1 MINYFIRPGGAY
13 IKIDTDT
20 EIVSLVLN
28 VDTQKTLSVIAN
40 NSDYYNFTVSASANW
55 PTTDQTTYNT
65 NKDIVTQY
73 LSNH

>member
-28 VDTQKTLSVIAN
+28 ADTQKTLSVIAN
-40 NSDYYNFTVSASANW
+40 NPDYYNSTVSASANW
-55 PTTDQTTYNT
+55 PTSSQAIYDT
-65 NKDIVTQY
+65 NKDTVSQY
-73 LSNH
+73 ISAH

>member
-13 IKIDTDT
+13 VKIDTDT

-40 NSDYYNFTVSASANW
+40 NSDYYNSTVSASASW
-55 PTTDQTTYNT
+55 PTSDQTVYDT

-73 LSNH
+73 ISNH